1 MTKRERLQAAI
12 RGQPTDRPPW
22 SLWRHFYEAE
32 STAEQLVGRMLS
44 WVRTYEFDFLKVNPR
59 AQYHVE
65 GWGARYQY
73 SGRQH
78 DRPQLL
84 DWPIKTVEDWERL
97 EVLDLDSPAL
107 AEQLAGVRAIGEGL
121 SGEVPFAETV
131 FSPLAVAGYL
141 VQDNQTLVR
150 HLREHPSAVHQ
161 ALDTITRTFA
171 PFANACLAAGADGIF
186 FATTRWASRDY
197 LTYEEYA
204 EFGRPYDLRVL
215 EAVRGADFNILHV
228 CDSHNMLLDPSAGSE
243 PALSAAKGRGLADY
257 PVQAFNW
264 AATDPTNPNLA
275 AAAALPGLRIGGV
288 SGDALTRPDTAQV
301 IREVDAAR
309 EQAGPARWALGPNCS
324 IPTTSRDE
332 NIRAAGRAI
341 GVEV

>member
-1 MTKRERLQAAI
+1 VRRWTLDRRLTKRERLQAAI

-44 WVRTYEFDFLKVNPR
+44 WVRTYELDFLKVNPR

-78 DRPQLL
+78 DRPKLL

-121 SGEVPFAETV
+121 SGEVPFVETV

-161 ALDTITRTFA
+161 GLDTITRTFA

-197 LTYEEYA
+197 LTLAEYA

-215 EAVRGADFNILHV
+215 EAVRGTDFNILHV
-228 CDSHNMLLDPSAGSE
+228 CDSHNMLLD
-243 PALSAAKGRGLADY
+243 LADY
-257 PVQAFNW
+257 PVRAFNW

-275 AAAALPGLRIGGV
+275 DAAALPGLRIGGL